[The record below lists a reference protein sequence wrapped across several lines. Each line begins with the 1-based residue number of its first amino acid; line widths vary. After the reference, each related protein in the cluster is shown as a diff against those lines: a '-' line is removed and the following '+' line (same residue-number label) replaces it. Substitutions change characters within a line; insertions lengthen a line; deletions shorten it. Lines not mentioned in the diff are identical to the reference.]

1 MGMVDS
7 VRRWVERPRVA
18 RVLRTAGRAVA
29 PLLSL
34 GILAAALVELRL
46 LDWHAVAAMVPRDPR
61 FWPMFALAYATPVLC
76 DWAIYRRLW
85 GVPASGIAAL
95 AGKMIGNDLLIGYA
109 GEAYLIAWARARG
122 QPVRAALAAVKDV
135 SILSAVVGNG
145 ATLFLTIAALPFLG
159 ALQLGVPGWIVAASV
174 AVIAAPPLLA
184 LILRRRLFGL
194 PAASLRTVAAIHAVR
209 ATATVSL
216 TALLWHLAMP
226 QVAVF
231 WWLVLSALKLVVSRL
246 PLVSNKDLVFAG
258 VTVALLGHQ
267 AGVPLMLS
275 MIATLTLA
283 THVAV
288 GAVLGI
294 AGMADAAMRRGRV
307 AAPVG

>member
-1 MGMVDS
+1 
-7 VRRWVERPRVA
+7 
-18 RVLRTAGRAVA
+18 
-29 PLLSL
+29 LLSL
-34 GILAAALVELRL
+34 GILAAALIELRL
-46 LDWHAVAAMVPRDPR
+46 LDWHAVAATVPRDLR
-61 FWPMFALAYATPVLC
+61 FWPVFALAYATPVLC

-85 GVPASGIAAL
+85 GVPASGMAAL

-135 SILSAVVGNG
+135 SILSAVVGNA
-145 ATLFLTIAALPFLG
+145 ATLLLTIVAMPFLG
-159 ALQLGVPGWIVAASV
+159 ALRLGVPGWIVAASV
-174 AVIAAPPLLA
+174 AMIAAPPLLA
-184 LILRRRLFGL
+184 LGLRRRLFSL
-194 PAASLRTVAAIHAVR
+194 SAHTLRTVAAIHAVR
-209 ATATVSL
+209 ATATISL

-231 WWLVLSALKLVVSRL
+231 WWLVFSALKLVVSRL

-258 VTVALLGHQ
+258 VTIALLGHQ

-283 THVAV
+283 THVVV
-288 GAVLGI
+288 GLALG
-294 AGMADAAMRRGRV
+294 ALGMADAAVRSSRS
-307 AAPVG
+307 AAVTTG